1 MKSATKIGRIY
12 AEALFELAK
21 SAGKIGECYDN
32 LDELNNI
39 YRNEKVFRDFFTS
52 PTINR
57 DQKIAIIHEIFEG
70 SIETLVLNLLCILIR
85 KHRETALDNINA
97 AYRQYRDED
106 INRVYA
112 EVVTAAKMDD
122 EVVNRLKSELTEKL
136 DKSVIIEEKLNEK
149 IIGGMIVRIGDNVIN
164 SSILSKLRRLRRNF
178 KTIDEQ

>member
-12 AEALFELAK
+12 AEALFELVKAD
-21 SAGKIGECYDN
+21 GTIGECYDD

-39 YRNEKVFRDFFTS
+39 YRNEKEFRDFFTS
-52 PTINR
+52 PTIDR

-70 SIETLVLNLLCILIR
+70 KINTLVLNLICILIR
-85 KHRETALDNINA
+85 KHRETALENIYA
-97 AYRQYRDED
+97 AYRTYRDED

-122 EVVNRLKSELTEKL
+122 EILTKLKSELTEKL
-136 DKSVIIEEKLNEK
+136 QKNVFIEEKLNKK

-164 SSILSKLRRLRRNF
+164 SSILNKLRKLRRHF
-178 KTIDEQ
+178 KTFDTQ